1 MLIVFIKTLL
11 LYILIIFSLR
21 IMGKRQIG
29 ELQPSE
35 LVVTILVS
43 NIATLPIEDTNIPL
57 LAGIVPIVT
66 LMSAEVLISFLS
78 TKNNFARK
86 MISGNPVMVV
96 RDGKIDQKKMS
107 DLRMTVDDL
116 MEQLRI
122 KNIFSIED
130 VAFAIVE
137 TNGSLSVYQTFEAR
151 NVTAKMLN
159 LPSQGETNA
168 PPAVVVSN
176 GTLIPS
182 ALSYCNLKQEWL
194 NKVLQENDC
203 PMEEIY
209 LLTCD
214 RSANYQL
221 IRKEKRS
228 PVLQKRSIS
237 Q

>member
-57 LAGIVPIVT
+57 LAGIVPILT

-78 TKNNFARK
+78 TKSNLARK
-86 MISGNPVMVV
+86 VISGNPVMVI

-107 DLRMTVDDL
+107 DLRMTVEDL
-116 MEQLRI
+116 MEQLRL

-151 NVTAKMLN
+151 NVTAKMLS
-159 LPSQGETNA
+159 LPAQGEPDT
-168 PPAVVVSN
+168 PPTILVSN
-176 GTLIPS
+176 GTLIQS

-194 NKVLQENDC
+194 DKVLLENDC
-203 PMEEIY
+203 PMEEVY
-209 LLTCD
+209 LMTCD
-214 RSANYQL
+214 RTASYQL
-221 IRKEKRS
+221 IRKEKKSQS
-228 PVLQKRSIS
+228 PQRGPIP